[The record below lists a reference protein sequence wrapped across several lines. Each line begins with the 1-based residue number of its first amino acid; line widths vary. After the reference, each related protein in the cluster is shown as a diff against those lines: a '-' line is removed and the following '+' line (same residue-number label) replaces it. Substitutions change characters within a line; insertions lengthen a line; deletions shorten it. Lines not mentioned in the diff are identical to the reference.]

1 MASIHRLSVADQA
14 AAVVRQQI
22 LTGELRP
29 GTLLQELQLSSS
41 LGVSRN
47 TMREAVRILCL
58 EGLLLRK
65 LHRGLAV
72 AELSLQDVQEIY
84 QVRRMLELTAV
95 RAAVKPDPV
104 MLEELKAA
112 IEAYENEIREGDFVR
127 AVSFDLHFHS
137 LLIRFLKNKRLES
150 FYQKAIGE
158 LRMGMVLVDRS
169 HDNPSGLISGHRKL
183 LQLLKS
189 GKLEEC
195 AGFLAKHLDDSEARL
210 VGVMRKQARPR
221 LPVGLSK
228 DH

>member
-1 MASIHRLSVADQA
+1 MGSIAHIHRLSVADQV

-58 EGLLLRK
+58 EGLLLRN

-72 AELSLQDVQEIY
+72 AQLSLQDLQEIY
-84 QVRRMLELTAV
+84 QIRRMLELTAV
-95 RAAVKPDPV
+95 KAAVKPDPV
-104 MLEELKAA
+104 MLGELKTA
-112 IEAYENEIREGDFVR
+112 IEAYENAIQEGDFVR
-127 AVSFDLHFHS
+127 AVSSDLHFHS
-137 LLIRFLKNKRLES
+137 LLIRFLRNKRLEA

-158 LRMGMVLVDRS
+158 LRMGMVLVDRT
-169 HDNPSGLISGHRKL
+169 HDNPGGLVSGHRKL
-183 LQLLKS
+183 FQLLKN
-189 GKLEEC
+189 GKLEHC
-195 AGFLAKHLDDSEARL
+195 AAFLTKHLDDSEARL
-210 VGVMRKQARPR
+210 TGVMRKQVIRTARR
-221 LPVGLSK
+221 